1 MAKSKG
7 RLLSELAEAPKNEDY
22 ADVNA
27 LPNTGNKVGDQA
39 FVEETSR
46 LYIWNGS
53 GWYNIALINTAPSIT
68 SNHDSSYNLSYN
80 TPLNISVS
88 ATDPEGLNL
97 NYSYNTSDSIGNVA
111 TITND
116 SSQFTITP
124 SNNYAVEGTFS
135 LAFRASDGVNI
146 ATAGTSTFTLAN
158 QAPSLSGNSASYV
171 LATDGSTPTVIT
183 LTSVDPEGQ
192 PITYTATGDSGFN
205 AIATVSNDSSVFTIT
220 PKSEDSAATGTGTL
234 TFTASDGI
242 KSTSAPSS
250 FTLSFISIIENNRY
264 TTLLATAT
272 GTSDNSNITDAS
284 PNNHTITISGDTYA
298 GTFSPYRSGGYSTYF
313 DHTDRVYLTNDMSA
327 ALGTSGFSMEAWIY
341 RTTTD
346 SDENVI
352 VNGPGNDNGWGLAI
366 SSGKIRARFH
376 NTNLISGATT
386 VSPNEWHHVMIAK
399 TASNELLIF
408 LDGTLDARSTSSSI
422 NYNATS
428 TTLTVGSYAD
438 RTQLVSYG
446 FNGYIRDARVI
457 VGYGTFPYGSYGTS
471 VGTNYF
477 TPPSEPLTA
486 VSGTEALLCGLPYH
500 GDLSSN
506 NHSVSETGGAVTK
519 PFSPYDYNEYSAAD
533 NGGSVHFDGSVD
545 NLQTANTISL
555 SGDFTVSAWVYLQ
568 GSSKGIIFGS
578 NYPPN
583 FQFFIESSN
592 VIGFY
597 DGSTENGTGEIQRD
611 IWNYCVWT
619 RSGSTVSMYINGES
633 SGSATSTSTFQIK
646 FVGSLGGIHDLVN
659 GYISDAQVKTT
670 STSAANAVPPTA
682 PLSSTGTELHIK
694 GTDASIIDKSQGTNL
709 KLVGNTTGSTTQVK
723 FASSK
728 SMYFDGTGDYILS
741 QEPVKLGT
749 QDFTAECWLYYESG
763 LELMGNRTVS
773 DSGGFSVR
781 ISSTTL
787 TVGNSSGTGFGSVF
801 SGTTSSLT
809 NAWHHIAVSRSSG
822 VTKIY
827 VDGTSIASHSNSID
841 FSLSNPFVIGYAY
854 TNGSGADPIQG
865 YIQDFRVT
873 TGLARYT
880 ANFTP
885 PTASLEG

>member
-1 MAKSKG
+1 MTSKS
-7 RLLSELAEAPKNEDY
+7 RLLSSVVNKPETLVGASLNNPSEVNLQSLETAATEY
-22 ADVNA
+22 TDVTT
-27 LPNTGNKVGDQA
+27 LPASGYIGEQA
-39 FVEETSR
+39 FVASTNR
-46 LYIWNGS
+46 LYIWTGT
-53 GWYNIALINTAPSIT
+53 GWFNIALVNTDPTISSAGAANYTMSYGTPIT
-68 SNHDSSYNLSYN
+68 VDVDAS
-80 TPLNISVS
+80 
-88 ATDPEGLNL
+88 DPEGLGL
-97 NYSYNTSDSIGNVA
+97 SYSYYTSDSIGSIA
-111 TITND
+111 TISQD

-124 SNNYAVEGTFS
+124 SSDYSVEGSFG
-135 LAFRASDGVNI
+135 LVFRASDGPNI
-146 ATAGTSTFTLAN
+146 ASSSTSTFTLTN
-158 QAPSLSGNSASYV
+158 QSPSLSGNSASYV

-220 PKSEDSAATGTGTL
+220 PKSEDSATTGTGTL
-234 TFTASDGI
+234 TFTASDGV
-242 KSTSAPSS
+242 KSTNGTSS
-250 FTLSFISIIENNRY
+250 FTLNFITIVTNSKH
-264 TTLLATAT
+264 TSLLATAT
-272 GTSDNSNITDAS
+272 GTSDNNNITDAS
-284 PNNHTITISGDTYA
+284 PNNHTITIGGDTYA
-298 GTFSPYRSGGYSTYF
+298 GTFSPYRSGGYSTLFGLNTSYG
-313 DHTDRVYLTNDMSA
+313 RYELTN
-327 ALGTSGFSMEAWIY
+327 
-341 RTTTD
+341 
-346 SDENVI
+346 N
-352 VNGPGNDNGWGLAI
+352 I
-366 SSGKIRARFH
+366 S
-376 NTNLISGATT
+376 
-386 VSPNEWHHVMIAK
+386 
-399 TASNELLIF
+399 
-408 LDGTLDARSTSSSI
+408 
-422 NYNATS
+422 
-428 TTLTVGSYAD
+428 LTGD
-438 RTQLVSYG
+438 
-446 FNGYIRDARVI
+446 
-457 VGYGTFPYGSYGTS
+457 
-471 VGTNYF
+471 F
-477 TPPSEPLTA
+477 TIEFWF
-486 VSGTEALLCGLPYH
+486 SGTEYTGRNQILGSGFNIRKTGSGWYTSIAWPHGSYSIPNGEVPGSEWHWVQLIRSSGSAQLYVDGNAVGSAVANTTTYNLSGGYANKLIIGYEQASERLDGYLRDFRISNIARTEAIPTEPLELDSNTHVLLF
-500 GDLSSN
+500 N
-506 NHSVSETGGAVTK
+506 KAAQVAETGLGNTLTLTELNN
-519 PFSPYDYNEYSAAD
+519 PEIHPIGPYDYNEYSAAD
-533 NGGSVHFDGSVD
+533 NGGSVHFDGSGD

-592 VIGFY
+592 IIGFY

-611 IWNYCVWT
+611 KWNYCVWT

-633 SGSATSTSTFQIK
+633 SGSANSTSTFQIK

-694 GTDASIIDKSQGTNL
+694 GTDASIIDTAQSTNL
-709 KLVGNTTGSTTQVK
+709 KLFGNTTGSTTQVK
-723 FASSK
+723 FADTK

-873 TGLARYT
+873 TDLARYT

-885 PTASLEG
+885 PTASLKG